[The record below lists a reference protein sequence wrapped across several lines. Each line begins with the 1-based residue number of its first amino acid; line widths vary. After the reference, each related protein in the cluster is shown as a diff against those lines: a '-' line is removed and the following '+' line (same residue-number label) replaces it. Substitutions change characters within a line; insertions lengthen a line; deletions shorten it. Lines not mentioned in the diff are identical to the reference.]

1 MIDRETMMA
10 STPVIRRLG
19 IMVIAGSPPKI
30 LNSFDSPPGFYYNSA
45 WSYVALKYFSN
56 TMFDTG

>member
-19 IMVIAGSPPKI
+19 IMVIAGSPAKKKTRKRQGDVSLVI
-30 LNSFDSPPGFYYNSA
+30 Y
-45 WSYVALKYFSN
+45 
-56 TMFDTG
+56 